1 MPQEPEFV
9 PTRYS
14 KWNPDGS
21 GRHAS
26 KPDIE
31 KLPPKATRTQSA
43 VEVVLF
49 AVFAVLIVLAA
60 VALYTSY
67 YSTKYR
73 TVPNT
78 VDAGLKNDR
87 VNIVVF
93 GIGGD
98 NHPQHDQLA
107 DSIMFVS
114 LKPSTKQ
121 AAIVSIPRDLWV
133 RIGQYGTHRINYTHE
148 VGNQSGYPGKGP
160 GLLCDTVS
168 QVLGQP
174 VNAFVRVDFSAFEKL
189 IDDVGGVDVYCQRG
203 FYDFLFHDGFSQ
215 GWHHLNGKRAL
226 AYARYR
232 YVVGPEG
239 DNFARELRQQQ
250 VVSALRDKLQR
261 LSPQNALQIVSTAT
275 TLSNATETN
284 LTTGQIL
291 TLYRL
296 FHDVKQDNIRHVS
309 LKPMTEIFEVTRLAE
324 PGEAVRVP
332 NDDYTPLH
340 VMAANIFK
348 SGQQI
353 STDDEIRVANVPL
366 PPQPQGMLT
375 AAQ

>member
-1 MPQEPEFV
+1 MQNEPEFR
-9 PTRYS
+9 PTRYN

-21 GRHAS
+21 GRHAV
-26 KPDIE
+26 KPDLE
-31 KLPPKATRTQSA
+31 KTEPKATRTQSA
-43 VEVVLF
+43 VEITLF
-49 AVFAVLIVLAA
+49 VVFAILLVLAG
-60 VALYTSY
+60 VALYTSN
-67 YSTKYR
+67 SAKYKE
-73 TVPNT
+73 VPNT

-87 VNIVVF
+87 VNIVLF

-98 NHPQHDQLA
+98 NHPKHDQLA

-121 AAIVSIPRDLWV
+121 AAVVSVPRDLWV
-133 RIGQYGTHRINYTHE
+133 HIGQYGSHRINYAHE
-148 VGNQSGYPGKGP
+148 VGNQSGYPGRGP

-168 QVLGQP
+168 RVFGQP
-174 VNAFVRVDFSAFEKL
+174 VNAFVRVDFNAFEKL

-203 FYDFLFHDGFSQ
+203 FYDYLFRDGFSR
-215 GWHHLNGKRAL
+215 GWHHLSGKRAL
-226 AYARYR
+226 SYARYR
-232 YVVGPEG
+232 YIIGPEG

-250 VVSALRDKLQR
+250 VAGALRDKLQR
-261 LSPQNALQIVSTAT
+261 LSPQNALRIVQAAS
-275 TLSNATETN
+275 TLSDATETN

-296 FHDVKQDNIRHVS
+296 FHDVKQQNVRHVS

-332 NDDYTPLH
+332 NDDYTALH
-340 VMAANIFK
+340 GLAANIFG
-348 SGQQI
+348 SEQQI
-353 STDDEIRVANVPL
+353 STEDQIRLANAPMQRQAL
-366 PPQPQGMLT
+366 IS